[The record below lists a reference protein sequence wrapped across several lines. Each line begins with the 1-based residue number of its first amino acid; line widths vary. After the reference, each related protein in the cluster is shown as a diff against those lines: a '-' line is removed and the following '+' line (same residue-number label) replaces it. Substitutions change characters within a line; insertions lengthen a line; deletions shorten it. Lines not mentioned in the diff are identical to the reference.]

1 MKRRFTIIILV
12 LLALYGVYFVYLG
25 PLLTGNSFASA
36 LVRVNRDEIANYLC
50 EDTTI
55 SQVIDS
61 IGSRG
66 DQVTLLLT
74 ALMGGVAP
82 QSVIDQVSKSLVPR
96 TSYNPINGHYAF
108 SLMLQNEV
116 DVLGFKI
123 SAGLATPDMT
133 LYIRRG
139 ILRACITSA

>member
-1 MKRRFTIIILV
+1 MKRRFTIIILA
-12 LLALYGVYFVYLG
+12 LLVIYGGYFVYLG
-25 PLLTGNSFASA
+25 PRLTGDSFASA
-36 LVRVNRDEIANYLC
+36 LVRLNTDEMANYLC
-50 EDTTI
+50 EDTAVN
-55 SQVIDS
+55 QVISS

-74 ALMGGVAP
+74 GLMGGMAP
-82 QSVIDQVSKSLVPR
+82 QSVIDQVSQALVPR
-96 TSYNPINGHYAF
+96 TSYNLLNGQYIF
-108 SLMLQNEV
+108 SLMLRNEV

-139 ILRACITSA
+139 ILRACVTSI